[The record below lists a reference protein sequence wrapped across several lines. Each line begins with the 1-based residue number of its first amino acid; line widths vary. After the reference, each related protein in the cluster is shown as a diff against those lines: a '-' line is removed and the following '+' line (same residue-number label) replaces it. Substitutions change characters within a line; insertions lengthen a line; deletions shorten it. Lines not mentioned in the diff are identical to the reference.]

1 MEPIRNKVA
10 ESDIEVFNLEDLW
23 DGRPIREIDLADF
36 LVEGLVLREKEFR
49 SAVKDTDWSQ
59 YRDCHVA
66 VGCSTDAIVPTWAYM
81 LIASKLTNQAASV
94 TPGSRLDVIRDH
106 FVRHL
111 ESVDWE
117 QYRDG
122 IVVVKGC
129 ASEVV
134 PSVAYMIAAEKLKG
148 VARKVMYGEPCS
160 SVPIWRRPSTGM
172 GSAAKPAQHAKAL
185 GAKLPPG
192 GS

>member
-23 DGRPIREIDLADF
+23 DGKPIRDIDLADF

-49 SAVKDTDWSQ
+49 SAVKESDWSQ
-59 YRDCHVA
+59 YSDCHVA

-81 LIASKLTNQAASV
+81 LIASKLAGYAHTV
-94 TPGSRLDVIRDH
+94 TPGSSSDVMRDH
-106 FVRHL
+106 FVGRL
-111 ESVDWE
+111 ESFDWE
-117 QYRDG
+117 RYRDG

-134 PSVAYMIAAEKLKG
+134 PTVAYMIAAEKLKQ
-148 VARKVMYGEPCS
+148 VASKVMYGEPCS
-160 SVPIWRRPSTGM
+160 SVPIWRRPASDAG
-172 GSAAKPAQHAKAL
+172 AATKPGKPAKAVS
-185 GAKLPPG
+185 AKLPS
-192 GS
+192 GSS